1 MYKIYTHKLLVIMRL
16 TTVILI
22 ATFMQVSAATFG
34 QRITLNEQRS
44 SIENVLRKIR
54 SQTGYDFLFDR
65 NLVKNAGEVNIEVRN
80 ATLEQTM
87 KSLFNNLPL
96 TYNIDGKIVVIEAR
110 KKTLLDKVLA
120 VFKEID
126 VKGHIVDEEGRPLSG
141 ATVSVVLQSSSEDKK
156 SGDFSMSVKGR
167 KAAAITN
174 ENGDFQLKNVDEEAL
189 IVVSYTGYQT
199 YTAKATKDL
208 GTIKMKLD
216 GNLQEVIVS
225 TGYQQISKERSAGSF
240 SKPDMPVVNARSTSM
255 NILQRLDG
263 LIPGLVINNS
273 PSASRDGN
281 PFIIRGLNTINASR
295 DPLIVVDGV
304 ALEMANISSINPQ
317 DVQDITVLKDA
328 TAASIWGARASNGVI
343 VIVTKKG
350 SPGKMRINYD
360 AFVNFQGR
368 PDVGY
373 FPVLNSQ
380 QYIQASRDTFDPV
393 NWPYISASTYSI
405 NSGQSGVGISPDR
418 QILYDMNRGILSA
431 AQGNAKLDS
440 LSKISNLSQIK
451 SLYRPA
457 ILMNHSLSLSGG
469 AEKYTYYNSLAYT
482 NNQDNNPGDKDNTYK
497 ISTRHDFNFNKYL
510 KAYILAD
517 LTDRITF
524 SNLSLAADDRF
535 LPYQLFKD
543 PAGNPISIPY
553 MGVLSEDQRPGIQNS
568 SKIDLNYNPLDN
580 LNTGFNKSNAFTG
593 RFNTGFSLKLL
604 KGLEFEGVYGYT
616 KGTNRTQQY
625 YDHTNYQQRV
635 NVVNFATV
643 NSAGTVT
650 YNLPATGGQY
660 TINNTTQDSWV
671 LRNQLKYDANW
682 GNDLHQL
689 TALVGQEAQ
698 EQRTITNMSSVY
710 GYDQNLQTYTT
721 IDYKL
726 LSTTGVTNPILPLL
740 NGSKISNN
748 SFFGQGESRNR
759 FTSYYANAAYTY
771 DRKYTLNASWRNDQ
785 SNLFGLE
792 KAAQRKPV
800 WSAGVKWNLGNEAF
814 IESIKSIDAL
824 ALRATY
830 GITGIS
836 PKPGYASSKDILTAG
851 SSGNVPGGQY
861 LGITSYANP
870 SLTWESTK
878 TYNIG
883 LDFGFLNHRL
893 TGSID
898 LYQKETSNLLGQL
911 EINPLAGVNAIN
923 GNVGSL
929 SNKGIE
935 LSINSLNVQ
944 KGDFKWSTMFT
955 LSYNKNKITNLGL
968 LSIPIATGDQKLKQN
983 YMVGYPAFAVFAY
996 NYAGLDNSG
1005 DPQIR
1010 LADGSVTKKT
1020 GVSLPDDILF
1030 KGVYQPVWSG
1040 GLSNL
1045 FSYKAFSF
1053 NVNIIYN
1060 LGNVMFRDV
1069 NTTYIG
1075 DVFIRSQNFQ
1085 AGNLNAEFASRWKQ
1099 PGDENKTDIPSFVN
1113 NGATDARRYT
1123 NYYVFGDQNVVSA
1136 SYAKIRDMTL
1146 AYQMPLNVIKRL
1158 KVEGLSFRL
1167 QMSNVMLWK
1176 ANSYGIDPE
1185 FQDARYGSRSMP
1197 TAQNTITI
1205 GAHLTL

>member
-1 MYKIYTHKLLVIMRL
+1 MRL

-22 ATFMQVSAATFG
+22 ATFMQASAATFG
-34 QRITLNEQRS
+34 QRITLNEKKS
-44 SIENVLRKIR
+44 SIEDVLRKIR

-80 ATLEQTM
+80 ATLEETM
-87 KSLFNNLPL
+87 KSLLSNLPL
-96 TYNIDGKIVVIEAR
+96 TYNIDGKIVVIGAR
-110 KKTLLDKVLA
+110 EKTLLDKVLA

-126 VKGHIVDEEGRPLSG
+126 VKGHVVDEDGKPLLG
-141 ATVSVVLQSSSEDKK
+141 ATVSVILQNSSEDKK
-156 SGDFSMSVKGR
+156 SGDFSMSIKGR

-174 ENGDFQLKNVDEEAL
+174 ENGDFQLKNIDDQAL
-189 IVVSYTGYQT
+189 IVISYTGYES
-199 YTAKATKDL
+199 YSIKAATDL

-225 TGYQQISKERSAGSF
+225 TGYQKISKERSAGSF
-240 SKPDMPVVNARSTSM
+240 SKPDMPVLNARSTSM

-273 PSASRDGN
+273 PSAARDGN

-380 QYIQASRDTFDPV
+380 QYIQASRETFDPV
-393 NWPYISASTYSI
+393 NWPYSSASTYSV
-405 NSGQSGVGISPDR
+405 NSTQSGVGIAPDR

-431 AQGNAKLDS
+431 AQGNTKLDS
-440 LSKISNLSQIK
+440 LSKINNLSQIK
-451 SLYRPA
+451 NLYRPA
-457 ILMNHSLSLSGG
+457 LLMNHSLSLSGG
-469 AEKYTYYNSLAYT
+469 TEKYTYYNSLAYT
-482 NNQDNNPGDKDNTYK
+482 NNQDNNPGDQDNTYK

-517 LTDRITF
+517 LTNRITS
-524 SNLSLAADDRF
+524 SNLSLAVDDRF

-543 PAGNPISIPY
+543 PAGNSISMPY
-553 MGVLSEDQRPGIQNS
+553 MGVLSEDQRPGIQNL

-580 LNTGFNKSNAFTG
+580 RNTGFNKSNAFTG

-616 KGTNRTQQY
+616 KGTSRTQQY

-660 TINNTTQDSWV
+660 TLNNTTQDSWV

-698 EQRTITNMSSVY
+698 EQRTINNMSSVY

-726 LSTTGVTNPILPLL
+726 LSTTGVDNPILPLL
-740 NGSKISNN
+740 DGSKISNN
-748 SFFGQGESRNR
+748 SFFGQGELRNR

-792 KAAQRKPV
+792 KAAQRRPV

-814 IESIKSIDAL
+814 IEDIKSIDAL

-861 LGITSYANP
+861 LNISSYANP

-878 TYNIG
+878 TYNLG

-935 LSINSLNVQ
+935 ISINSLNVQ
-944 KGDFKWSTMFT
+944 KGDFRWSTTFT
-955 LSYNKNKITNLGL
+955 QSYNKNKITNLGL
-968 LSIPIATGDQKLKQN
+968 LSVPIATGDQKMTQN

-996 NYAGLDNSG
+996 NYAGLDNLG

-1040 GLSNL
+1040 GLSNV

-1069 NTTYIG
+1069 NTTYTG
-1075 DVFIRSQNFQ
+1075 DVFIGSQNFQ
-1085 AGNLNAEFASRWKQ
+1085 SGNLNAEFANRWKQ

-1113 NGATDARRYT
+1113 NAATDARRYT

-1158 KVEGLSFRL
+1158 KVQGLSFRL

-1185 FQDARYGSRSMP
+1185 FQDARYGIRSMP